1 MLLVLVGSLLS
12 SLVGSTVCTTTTT
25 VIISGGSILLRL
37 LRMLLNGLVTHLGLV
52 APATS
57 MVVSTIIVLVCLSSI
72 SFLVV
77 FWIAATMIA
86 KVSAITPIIT
96 IVIVVVV

>member
-1 MLLVLVGSLLS
+1 MLLVLVVSLLS
-12 SLVGSTVCTTTTT
+12 GLVGSTICTTTTT

-37 LRMLLNGLVTHLGLV
+37 LRMLLNGLVTRLSLV

-77 FWIAATMIA
+77 FWIAAPLIA